1 MEVMCLTGVGN
12 RMRKLAE
19 VQEAKELMNEAIDW
33 SVFKWMFEKP
43 RVRKTAD
50 RANDALDRLERTV
63 KARWSDELKA
73 ALHELSVKGGRRHQK
88 SQEAPTTTDLE
99 MRILVE
105 KIKAADDAARRARM
119 DAEETFDEAERQLS
133 TSLAREGCKKAIH
146 CWELHEKAIRK
157 AEAAMESSN
166 VES

>member
-1 MEVMCLTGVGN
+1 
-12 RMRKLAE
+12 MRKLAE

-33 SVFKWMFEKP
+33 SVFRWMFEKP
-43 RVRKTAD
+43 RVRETAD
-50 RANDALDRLERTV
+50 RANDALDHLERTV

-73 ALHELSVKGGRRHQK
+73 ALRELSGRGGRHQK
-88 SQEAPTTTDLE
+88 SQQPPQTTDPEIRL
-99 MRILVE
+99 LAE
-105 KIKAADDAARRARM
+105 KIKDADDAARRAKM

-146 CWELHEKAIRK
+146 SWELHEKAIRK

-166 VES
+166 AGS

>member
-1 MEVMCLTGVGN
+1 
-12 RMRKLAE
+12 MRKLAE

-50 RANDALDRLERTV
+50 RANDALDRLERAV

-73 ALHELSVKGGRRHQK
+73 ALRELSGRGGRHQK
-88 SQEAPTTTDLE
+88 SQHPPQTTDPEIRL
-99 MRILVE
+99 LVE
-105 KIKAADDAARRARM
+105 KIKDADDAARRARI

-146 CWELHEKAIRK
+146 SWELYEKAIRK

-166 VES
+166 AGS

>member
-1 MEVMCLTGVGN
+1 MQ
-12 RMRKLAE
+12 KLAE
-19 VQEAKELMNEAIDW
+19 VQEAKELMNEAVDW
-33 SVFKWMFEKP
+33 SVFTWMFEKP

-73 ALHELSVKGGRRHQK
+73 ALRELSGRGGRHQK
-88 SQEAPTTTDLE
+88 SQQPPQIADPEIRL
-99 MRILVE
+99 LVE
-105 KIKAADDAARRARM
+105 KVKDADDAARRVRM

-133 TSLAREGCKKAIH
+133 TSLAREGCQKAIH
-146 CWELHEKAIRK
+146 SWELHEKAIRR

-166 VES
+166 AGS

>member
-1 MEVMCLTGVGN
+1 
-12 RMRKLAE
+12 MRKLAE

-43 RVRKTAD
+43 RVRETAD

-63 KARWSDELKA
+63 KARWSDHLKA
-73 ALHELSVKGGRRHQK
+73 ALRELSARGGRLQK
-88 SQEAPTTTDLE
+88 SQQLPQTTDPEIKL
-99 MRILVE
+99 LAE
-105 KIKAADDAARRARM
+105 KIKDADDAARRAKM

-146 CWELHEKAIRK
+146 SWELHEKAIRR

-166 VES
+166 AGS